1 MPAHLFTRQYADAR
15 VSLVVSYAAKS
26 AITECTLVLSNIV
39 HTGLLGGPKKQIQP
53 THVWSIR
60 VWFDPVN
67 RKMAQAL
74 LETLR

>member
-1 MPAHLFTRQYADAR
+1 M
-15 VSLVVSYAAKS
+15 
-26 AITECTLVLSNIV
+26 LVLSNIV
-39 HTGLLGGPKKQIQP
+39 HTGLLGDPKKQIQP
-53 THVWSIR
+53 KHVWYIR